1 MSSIDKLIKR
11 LKSKPKDFTWDEL
24 TRLLGSLHFEE
35 LKTGK
40 TGGSRSKFNNKK
52 TALIINLHKPH
63 PKPIIKPYLIE
74 QIIKKLEEEGLI

>member
-1 MSSIDKLIKR
+1 MSSIDILIKR

-40 TGGSRSKFNNKK
+40 PAVLEGNF
-52 TALIINLHKPH
+52 
-63 PKPIIKPYLIE
+63 IIKNSFNY
-74 QIIKKLEEEGLI
+74 